1 METKYM
7 LPEINTEPLQA
18 VENQEMMPNTKESLP
33 MQLVYPEIFY
43 KLQPLII
50 LVCDQLENYDVIP
63 TQEMVDHVSNS
74 IYIEVC
80 QMYPDLVSYNF
91 IQNNHED
98 PPFVRDF
105 NLQRRDF
112 DYDYFKRR
120 FRKRGSLQDLIS
132 ILLLSEIF
140 RRL

>member
-1 METKYM
+1 MR
-7 LPEINTEPLQA
+7 N
-18 VENQEMMPNTKESLP
+18 S
-33 MQLVYPEIFY
+33 
-43 KLQPLII
+43 
-50 LVCDQLENYDVIP
+50 NYLRFDTVIP

-80 QMYPDLVSYNF
+80 QMYPDLINYNY
-91 IQNNHED
+91 IQSNHED
-98 PPFVRDF
+98 PPFIRDF
-105 NLQRRDF
+105 NLQKRGF
-112 DYDYFKRR
+112 DHDYFTHH